1 MYFRKSYFVGLVL
14 LVLAVSG
21 CYLVF
26 DQPHRG
32 AVIEQ
37 WQSENKRFRVRVTAF
52 EEKGANVNGA
62 YYRFEGASSGSD
74 DWREIM
80 TFRHD
85 DDPKIPR
92 DQVRFVNDE
101 IGYVFMGWMYAVT
114 TDAGK
119 SWSVWSA
126 EKDLPDWQCCNYKLI
141 NDVTMGSDGRGV
153 MRLSPSEGRRGEV
166 AELRTNDYGRH
177 WTQP

>member
-14 LVLAVSG
+14 FVLGVVGGFQS
-21 CYLVF
+21 C
-26 DQPHRG
+26 DRSKRG

-37 WQSENKRFRVRVTAF
+37 WHSDNKPFKIRVTAY
-52 EEKGANVNGA
+52 EETGANVNGA
-62 YYRFEGASSGSD
+62 YYLFEAAPSGSD
-74 DWREIM
+74 HWREIM

-85 DDPKIPR
+85 DDPKIPAN
-92 DQVRFVNDE
+92 QVRYVNDD

-114 TDAGK
+114 TDAGRT
-119 SWSVWSA
+119 WSVWSA

-141 NDVTMGSDGRGV
+141 SDVTIGSDGRGE
-153 MRLSPSEGRRGEV
+153 MRLNPIEGRRGEV
-166 AELRTNDYGRH
+166 AELRTNNYGRH